1 MSEPARRANAL
12 AAWQRAYAGGA
23 GPLAASAAPERGT
36 ADAEAAWAH
45 WHRAAAAANLDAS
58 LRPWYDALEQAR
70 VESLAAADLPGMR
83 INLARRLE
91 RLAGADLAT
100 WLYRAARA
108 RLADPPGTPPPPPS
122 AANGQGAS
130 ALRKLAFWR
139 RPGSAPPPAEVLQ
152 RLLVETL
159 DAVRDCLA
167 DGRRYAEALQP
178 LLAACACYGSAPAVA
193 LPQAV
198 AGLAADAAL
207 PLPSASAGAELAK
220 AVPAAEGYRVYS
232 TAWDELLGPREL
244 AARMPTGGWP
254 ALPPA
259 DVASRR
265 LALRLQRRLQAAR
278 LRRWSFGEEQ
288 GLLDNR
294 RLASAIKQGGDT
306 RIFRREGEAPQAEA
320 CVTLLVDQ
328 SGSMRGQPALLAVQA
343 IDLAVAALERC
354 GVRCEVLGFAT
365 AEGPENP
372 LRRAWEAAGRPPAP
386 GRLNAVRHVVYKT
399 RGQPWRQARRY
410 LPWLLDATAGVE
422 NIDGEA
428 LAWAARR
435 LARQPESRK
444 VLLVIGD
451 GAPCDAA
458 TREANGASF
467 LDDHLR
473 AVIAAIEAGPIHLAA
488 LGVGQNVGRFY
499 AHSMTLRAPERIAV
513 QLFEQL
519 AELLDVGGE
528 RR

>member
-1 MSEPARRANAL
+1 MTEPARRANAL
-12 AAWQRAYAGGA
+12 AAWQRTYADGG
-23 GPLAASAAPERGT
+23 GPLAACAVPERGA

-45 WHRAAAAANLDAS
+45 WHRATAAADLDAS

-83 INLARRLE
+83 LNLARRLDQ
-91 RLAGADLAT
+91 LAGADLAT

-108 RLADPPGTPPPPPS
+108 RLADPSGMPPPPPS
-122 AANGQGAS
+122 AASGQGAS

-139 RPGSAPPPAEVLQ
+139 RPDSAPPSPEMLQ
-152 RLLVETL
+152 RLLLETL

-178 LLAACACYGSAPAVA
+178 LLAACARYGAAPAVT
-193 LPQAV
+193 LPQALV
-198 AGLAADAAL
+198 ALAANAA
-207 PLPSASAGAELAK
+207 LPSASAGAELAM
-220 AVPAAEGYRVYS
+220 AAPAAQGYRVYS
-232 TAWDELLGPREL
+232 TAWDELLGAREL
-244 AARMPTGGWP
+244 AARMPAGGWP

-265 LALRLQRRLQAAR
+265 LAVRLQRRLQAAR

-294 RLASAIKQGGDT
+294 RLASALKQGGAE

-354 GVRCEVLGFAT
+354 GIRCEVLGFAT
-365 AEGPENP
+365 AEGLDNP

-399 RGQPWRQARRY
+399 CGQPWRQARRQ

-435 LARQPESRK
+435 LARQPEARK
-444 VLLVIGD
+444 ILLVIGD

-488 LGVGQNVGRFY
+488 LGAGQNVGRFY
-499 AHSMTLRAPERIAV
+499 ARSMTLRAPERIAA